1 MNAVPQP
8 SVAPTEASRATLG
21 FIPDW
26 WDGES
31 LYGWCARTHALRG
44 GRSRSTGHLLFGREH
59 ASRVTD
65 FLPGIGRLV
74 EATRGQL
81 GTAEE
86 ILRQRTVLASYWPFA
101 SKTTRRMVLDAA
113 TDVSGIPIPMA
124 LGLPASKLGADHPLR
139 YCQACHREALAS
151 EGYST
156 WLLRHQLPGVWWC
169 HRHEVP
175 LAQVLKRRAIW
186 HKPGADA
193 VRLGPPLDAAER
205 NALLI
210 VQQLAMA
217 IAALEQVNEDWLAAT
232 AVHRLRQIGIATSA
246 ARLNNVKMNEWL
258 ESSPLIRWMRRQG
271 DLVHVLGGGW
281 AIHLLRGR
289 RRGHPLKWQILWACA
304 WQADTVE
311 AAVRAFVEA
320 SQSQQPLTKSEQ
332 AALWPDDGR
341 QPLQLPLP
349 ASVSEAFNKHETMRE
364 VAEELGGTVGAVRQW
379 MVDYPD
385 LGNSWLIRIKEE
397 RMRRAVQR
405 IEECMCQTPGITRT
419 QLLNASNSEFN
430 WLGRNA
436 PAAARALLSR
446 VPTDAGP
453 QRSLF

>member
-1 MNAVPQP
+1 MNVARQL
-8 SVAPTEASRATLG
+8 SLAPTESARASLG
-21 FIPDW
+21 YVPDW

-31 LYGWCARTHALRG
+31 LYGWCARLHALRG
-44 GRSRSTGHLLFGREH
+44 GRSRTTGHLLFGREH

-86 ILRQRTVLASYWPFA
+86 ILRQRTVLAAYWPFA
-101 SKTTRRMVLDAA
+101 SKATRRMVLDAA

-139 YCQACHREALAS
+139 YCPACHREALAS

-169 HRHEVP
+169 DRHEVP
-175 LAQVLKRRAIW
+175 LAQVHKRRAIW

-193 VRLGPPLDAAER
+193 VLLGAPLDAAER
-205 NALLI
+205 EALQT

-217 IAALEQVNEDWLAAT
+217 IAALERVNEDWLAAT

-271 DLVHVLGGGW
+271 DLVHVLSNGW

-304 WQADTVE
+304 WQAE
-311 AAVRAFVEA
+311 AAESAVRAFVEA
-320 SQSQQPLTKSEQ
+320 AQCQQPLAQSEQ
-332 AALWPDDGR
+332 AALWPEGAG
-341 QPLQLPLP
+341 QPVQLPLP
-349 ASVSEAFNKHETMRE
+349 AAVAAAFDKHETMRE
-364 VAEELGGTVGAVRQW
+364 VAKELGATFGGVQQW
-379 MVDYPD
+379 LADYPD
-385 LGNSWLIRIKEE
+385 LAKSWLLRVRDD
-397 RMRRAVQR
+397 RMRRAVRR
-405 IEECMCQTPGITRT
+405 IEECMRETPEITRT
-419 QLLNASNSEFN
+419 QLWNACNTEFN

-436 PAAARALLSR
+436 AATARALLDR